1 MCLINRGEK
10 MNREQENIR
19 IEETGLKRS
28 QIKLLQIEDK
38 TIKVQN
44 SRELTTQIIIQSK
57 IEFASGKSHL
67 KM

>member
-38 TIKVQN
+38 TIKV
-44 SRELTTQIIIQSK
+44 
-57 IEFASGKSHL
+57 
-67 KM
+67 